1 MLRGI
6 RRAFAHGARA
16 SRGRPQLQRHAW
28 ANRSQQGA
36 SCHSVCHVPTSDDNP
51 SAPFSHKLA
60 VTPFPRWVLVR
71 RAFNGEVKCGR

>member
-1 MLRGI
+1 VRSLM
-6 RRAFAHGARA
+6 ARA
-16 SRGRPQLQRHAW
+16 IRADAHNCNATVQRHAW

-36 SCHSVCHVPTSDDNP
+36 SCHSVCHVPTSDDNL

>member
-6 RRAFAHGARA
+6 RRAFAHSAR
-16 SRGRPQLQRHAW
+16 SDERSSWMQRHVRI
-28 ANRSQQGA
+28 NRSQQGA